1 MVEITDPTAAREG
14 IEVLDQDVVHL
25 DQDPLR
31 VRRMIARLDSTWLV
45 YQTTNR
51 RVRTRTRVGDAF
63 MAFSAI
69 GPTAGGTV
77 DGREMRADRLL
88 VAEPGTEAEL
98 VVQPGYES
106 IAVLIGPADLERHL
120 RDRGRGDEFQRPR
133 GIELR
138 RPAAGAARALF
149 KLGRRLVEA
158 AAARPAPRYSRRCL
172 PLWNRMDL
180 SRRFVASVRGRHTAE
195 SPGSPRTGRWRTR
208 GSPSP

>member
-31 VRRMIARLDSTWLV
+31 VRRVIARLDSTWLV

-51 RVRTRTRVGDAF
+51 RVRTRTRVSDAF

-120 RDRGRGDEFQRPR
+120 RDRGRG
-133 GIELR
+133 G
-138 RPAAGAARALF
+138 
-149 KLGRRLVEA
+149 
-158 AAARPAPRYSRRCL
+158 
-172 PLWNRMDL
+172 
-180 SRRFVASVRGRHTAE
+180 
-195 SPGSPRTGRWRTR
+195 
-208 GSPSP
+208 